1 MLSREDFLRLSLE
14 TNLFFQRIM
23 KEHLFFI
30 ETSLQ
35 PIETARIAEADRL
48 KKNFEELL
56 EESVDYAQRINLSEE
71 AIHSNEFVTPY
82 TLKAE
87 KRSSRLTG
95 ASINTDI
102 TKRELALFG
111 TQEYYTERLDLDIRD
126 LNARSLSLLQEVINY
141 QRNILALSLRCE
153 IFITLYADLLS
164 HVTQEAEYYQER
176 LTALQNRR
184 LPRRTLCEEL
194 NFWNHVMGDHARF
207 IACMLDPTEVRLRE
221 AAENIA
227 ERFDIL
233 IERCMRTPERE
244 IIGRSLAAT
253 ERVRNFKRAATEG
266 ILACEI
272 ISIIL
277 PLLADHVLRKANHY
291 LRILREY

>member
-71 AIHSNEFVTPY
+71 AIHSNELVTPY

-207 IACMLDPTEVRLRE
+207 IACMLDPTKVRLRE

-277 PLLADHVLRKANHY
+277 PLLADHVLREANHY

>member
-1 MLSREDFLRLSLE
+1 
-14 TNLFFQRIM
+14 
-23 KEHLFFI
+23 
-30 ETSLQ
+30 
-35 PIETARIAEADRL
+35 
-48 KKNFEELL
+48 
-56 EESVDYAQRINLSEE
+56 
-71 AIHSNEFVTPY
+71 
-82 TLKAE
+82 
-87 KRSSRLTG
+87 
-95 ASINTDI
+95 
-102 TKRELALFG
+102 
-111 TQEYYTERLDLDIRD
+111 
-126 LNARSLSLLQEVINY
+126 
-141 QRNILALSLRCE
+141 
-153 IFITLYADLLS
+153 
-164 HVTQEAEYYQER
+164 
-176 LTALQNRR
+176 

-277 PLLADHVLRKANHY
+277 PLLADHVLREANHY

>member
-1 MLSREDFLRLSLE
+1 MFLLSREDFLRLSLE

-153 IFITLYADLLS
+153 I
-164 HVTQEAEYYQER
+164 
-176 LTALQNRR
+176 
-184 LPRRTLCEEL
+184 
-194 NFWNHVMGDHARF
+194 
-207 IACMLDPTEVRLRE
+207 
-221 AAENIA
+221 
-227 ERFDIL
+227 
-233 IERCMRTPERE
+233 
-244 IIGRSLAAT
+244 
-253 ERVRNFKRAATEG
+253 
-266 ILACEI
+266 
-272 ISIIL
+272 
-277 PLLADHVLRKANHY
+277 
-291 LRILREY
+291 

>member
-277 PLLADHVLRKANHY
+277 PLLADHVLREANHY
-291 LRILREY
+291 LRILRSY

>member
-102 TKRELALFG
+102 TKKGACFIWNPGVLYRTVRFRHQGSQCQIIKPAS
-111 TQEYYTERLDLDIRD
+111 
-126 LNARSLSLLQEVINY
+126 RSN
-141 QRNILALSLRCE
+141 
-153 IFITLYADLLS
+153 
-164 HVTQEAEYYQER
+164 
-176 LTALQNRR
+176 
-184 LPRRTLCEEL
+184 
-194 NFWNHVMGDHARF
+194 
-207 IACMLDPTEVRLRE
+207 
-221 AAENIA
+221 
-227 ERFDIL
+227 
-233 IERCMRTPERE
+233 
-244 IIGRSLAAT
+244 
-253 ERVRNFKRAATEG
+253 
-266 ILACEI
+266 
-272 ISIIL
+272 
-277 PLLADHVLRKANHY
+277 
-291 LRILREY
+291 

>member
-164 HVTQEAEYYQER
+164 HVTQEAEYFQER

-277 PLLADHVLRKANHY
+277 PLLADHVLREANHY

>member
-207 IACMLDPTEVRLRE
+207 IACMLDPTEMRLRE

-277 PLLADHVLRKANHY
+277 PLLADHVLREANHY

>member
-277 PLLADHVLRKANHY
+277 PLLANHVLREANHY